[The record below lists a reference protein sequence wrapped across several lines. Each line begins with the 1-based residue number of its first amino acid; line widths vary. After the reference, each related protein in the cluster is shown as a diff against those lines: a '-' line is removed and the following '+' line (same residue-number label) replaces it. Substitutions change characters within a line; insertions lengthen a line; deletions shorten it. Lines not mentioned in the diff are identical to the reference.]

1 MRGAPRRTQALSGAL
16 RSTQGTQGTQGTQ
29 PHQLAH
35 SLKEHSEAQST
46 AINGMIEAFTCLPP
60 LTKRRNQTQSDMIR
74 RNQSPASHR

>member
-1 MRGAPRRTQALSGAL
+1 MHSGHSGHSEALSRVNWRTHS
-16 RSTQGTQGTQGTQ
+16 RSTQ
-29 PHQLAH
+29 PRQLAH